1 MRRTAFA
8 TVLLILISVAL
19 GRDARAQ
26 LAAAPSSDVAQ
37 PILPPPL
44 LTQMLRS
51 SGQVFSGTVL
61 NVDHSYSES
70 SNALATTDI
79 RLRVDEAIRGVRKGQ
94 VLEIKEWAGLWQAG
108 ERYRPGEHVLLFLY
122 PPSKLGLTSPVGHQ
136 AGRFLIDKG
145 GNVLPNTG
153 HTTKPIQIHHVI
165 AAIRQAEIK

>member
-1 MRRTAFA
+1 MRRTVFA
-8 TVLLILISVAL
+8 TVLFILISVAL
-19 GRDARAQ
+19 GHDASAQ

-37 PILPPPL
+37 PILQRSL

-61 NVDHSYSES
+61 NVEHAHSGS
-70 SNALATTDI
+70 SSVLATTNI
-79 RLRVDEAIRGVRKGQ
+79 RLRVDEPIRGVRKGQ
-94 VLEIKEWAGLWQAG
+94 VLEIREWAGLWQAG
-108 ERYRPGEHVLLFLY
+108 ERYRPGERVLLFLY

-145 GNVLPNTG
+145 GNLLPNSG
-153 HTTKPIQIHHVI
+153 HPNKPIQIHRVI

>member
-1 MRRTAFA
+1 MRRTVFA
-8 TVLLILISVAL
+8 TVLFILISVAL
-19 GRDARAQ
+19 GHDARAQ

-37 PILPPPL
+37 PILQRSL

-61 NVDHSYSES
+61 NVEHAHSES
-70 SNALATTDI
+70 SSVLATTNI
-79 RLRVDEAIRGVRKGQ
+79 RLRVDEPIRGVRKGQ
-94 VLEIKEWAGLWQAG
+94 VLEIREWAGLWQAG
-108 ERYRPGEHVLLFLY
+108 ERYRPGERVLLFLY

-145 GNVLPNTG
+145 GNLLPNSG
-153 HTTKPIQIHHVI
+153 HPNKPIQIHRVI